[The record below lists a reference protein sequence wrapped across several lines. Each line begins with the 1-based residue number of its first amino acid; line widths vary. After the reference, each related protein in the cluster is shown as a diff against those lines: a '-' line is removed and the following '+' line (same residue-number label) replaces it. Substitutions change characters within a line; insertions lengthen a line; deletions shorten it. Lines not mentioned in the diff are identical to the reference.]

1 MQFIRLKST
10 LKFAVQAVAVLFLGA
25 GWASGQQAVNLT
37 AGPTSISMPDGSS
50 VPMWGYSCGAP

>member
-37 AGPTSISMPDGSS
+37 AGPTSISC
-50 VPMWGYSCGAP
+50 PMARRCPCGVTVAERR